1 MALERFIWP
10 DWMPKPQMNGYGIQP
25 VDRRIKT
32 DMEIGGV
39 YRAEFDTDENE
50 CSCSLVLNRD
60 ESAWFE
66 AFERDLLK
74 QGTVWFEMPLWVGG
88 KVETHV
94 VRMKERPKAGNLIGL
109 HTTYTLSLDVRK
121 RDLISQDEAEAML
134 WYKPSDLRLYDS
146 MLQYILHVK
155 MPEFTLLHFP
165 LFPEINFDNEC
176 VNFSGECTDE
186 Q

>member
-1 MALERFIWP
+1 
-10 DWMPKPQMNGYGIQP
+10 MPKPQMNGYGIQP

-121 RDLISQDEAEAML
+121 RNIPMCPGVAALLTCYTPSSLGKIMDMFSALVDETA
-134 WYKPSDLRLYDS
+134 PGIT
-146 MLQYILHVK
+146 IL
-155 MPEFTLLHFP
+155 PR
-165 LFPEINFDNEC
+165 I
-176 VNFSGECTDE
+176 
-186 Q
+186 

>member
-1 MALERFIWP
+1 
-10 DWMPKPQMNGYGIQP
+10 MNGYGIQP

-32 DMEIGGV
+32 DMEMGGV

-66 AFERDLLK
+66 VFERDLLK

-121 RDLISQDEAEAML
+121 RNIPMCPGVAALLTCYTPSSLGKIMDMFSALVDETA
-134 WYKPSDLRLYDS
+134 PGIT
-146 MLQYILHVK
+146 IL
-155 MPEFTLLHFP
+155 PR
-165 LFPEINFDNEC
+165 I
-176 VNFSGECTDE
+176 
-186 Q
+186 

>member
-1 MALERFIWP
+1 
-10 DWMPKPQMNGYGIQP
+10 MPKPQMNGYGIQP

-32 DMEIGGV
+32 DMEMGGV

-121 RDLISQDEAEAML
+121 RNIPMCPGIAALLTCYTPSSLGKIMDMFSTLVDETA
-134 WYKPSDLRLYDS
+134 PGIT
-146 MLQYILHVK
+146 IL
-155 MPEFTLLHFP
+155 PR
-165 LFPEINFDNEC
+165 I
-176 VNFSGECTDE
+176 
-186 Q
+186 

>member
-1 MALERFIWP
+1 
-10 DWMPKPQMNGYGIQP
+10 MPKPQMNGYGIQP

-32 DMEIGGV
+32 DMEMGGV

-66 AFERDLLK
+66 VFERDLLK

-121 RDLISQDEAEAML
+121 RNIPMCPGVAALLTCYTPSSLGKIMDMFSALVDETA
-134 WYKPSDLRLYDS
+134 PGIT
-146 MLQYILHVK
+146 IL
-155 MPEFTLLHFP
+155 PR
-165 LFPEINFDNEC
+165 I
-176 VNFSGECTDE
+176 
-186 Q
+186 